1 MGLSAEQLGDF
12 EDAAYEAA
20 VIPEN
25 WPKVL
30 AQVSALSSTAGTGLV
45 AISER
50 GVHITASPSLEAA
63 GRKIVTEGYMT
74 RSGRAAGAIAKGLV
88 GLPRFLNEYDFYSD
102 LSDADSDPI
111 VQDVFRPIGLG
122 WAAGFVNKLPHDDL
136 LVVNVEQR
144 FELGPIQGDD
154 LARLDSLYSPLA
166 RAAMI
171 GARADFAKVRS
182 AVETLGELGLPAAG
196 VTRSGR
202 VHIANTLFAGRVD
215 VWTTRGRDIIALLDQ
230 TADALLRESLQ
241 AVDDV
246 KAPRSVPIRGEPDGP
261 ISGVVQVLPIRRT
274 ANDVFGGTAAILVLT
289 TGAVPDATLIHALF
303 DLTPAEL
310 AVAARVA
317 EGMSPKQ
324 VAMLTG
330 KSVNTVRNQ
339 LSSAMTKTGTHRQL
353 DLALLFSQLA
363 KTR

>member
-1 MGLSAEQLGDF
+1 MGLSAEQLGAF

-20 VIPEN
+20 VVPDN

-30 AQVSALSSTAGTGLV
+30 EQVSALSGTAGTGLV
-45 AISER
+45 AINER
-50 GVHITASPSLEAA
+50 GVHITASPTLQAA
-63 GRKIVTEGYMT
+63 GRKIVAEGYMA
-74 RSGRAAGAIAKGLV
+74 RSGRAAGVIAKGLV
-88 GLPRFLNEYDFYSD
+88 GVPRFLNEFDFYSD
-102 LSDADSDPI
+102 LSEAETDPI
-111 VQDVFRPIGLG
+111 VQEIFRPIGMG
-122 WAAGFVNKLPHDDL
+122 WAAGFLVKLPHDDL

-144 FELGPIQGDD
+144 FELGPIQGDA

-166 RAAMI
+166 RAAMV

-202 VHIANTLFAGRVD
+202 VHIANSLFAGRVD
-215 VWTTRGRDIIALLDQ
+215 VWTTRGRDIIALLDH
-230 TADALLRESLQ
+230 TADSLLRDALQ

-246 KAPRSVPIRGEPDGP
+246 RAPRSIPVRGEPDGP
-261 ISGVVQVLPIRRT
+261 ITGVIQVLPIRRT
-274 ANDVFGGTAAILVLT
+274 ANDVFGGTTAILVMT

-310 AVAARVA
+310 MVAARVA

-324 VAMLTG
+324 VAALTG
-330 KSVNTVRNQ
+330 KSVNTIRNQ
-339 LSSAMTKTGTHRQL
+339 LSSAMTKTGTHRQV
-353 DLALLFSQLA
+353 DLALLFRQLG
-363 KTR
+363 KTQ